1 MRRFHLGWV
10 TLCTLLVA
18 CQANVGG
25 VDPAGRAKK
34 PVTPAATAKPGPAAS
49 TGAPSAMPVAATML
63 SGMVK
68 MDAGYVVSAGGG
80 NVIAAGGANVVSA
93 GGGNLIRVG
102 GQVISAGGAN
112 AVSAGG
118 ANFRTLA
125 SALAFG
131 DMLPA
136 RGMVVVAVSLRTGE
150 PLGQAV
156 LTNDAGRYTLA
167 IPKSETG
174 NVRIV
179 AAVPGKSDTDP
190 VLSNARLQSEALTT
204 GAAAAEVVVDDDRA
218 LVSRYFRQAFVTRM
232 GGLLNKRTPDV
243 GEPKTAEEAFF
254 RQVWGE
260 LAAAAVAAKSADWP
274 ADRRQAVAQR
284 LADAVIYYVDFA
296 SAKVNRDKANWE
308 NPQEET
314 CFDAYLDIM
323 RRFRLG
329 ALQRIAADPRFLEKQ
344 TYMQGQAASI
354 ERGVELGEHIARTYL
369 GESKRYDEL
378 KDVFATVGLDR
389 REGNRLK
396 AAEEGL
402 ITAIGLTLV
411 TNADAKAALL
421 ELIRTEGQR

>member
-1 MRRFHLGWV
+1 MRRSHLGWL
-10 TLCTLLVA
+10 TLCTLLAA

-25 VDPAGRAKK
+25 ADMAGKAKK
-34 PVTPAATAKPGPAAS
+34 PVTPAASAKPGPTAS
-49 TGAPSAMPVAATML
+49 ASAMPVATTVLA
-63 SGMVK
+63 GVVK

-80 NVIAAGGANVVSA
+80 NVVSSGGANVVSA
-93 GGGNLIRVG
+93 GGGNLIQVG

-112 AVSAGG
+112 VVSSGG
-118 ANFRTLA
+118 ANYRAQA
-125 SALAFG
+125 SAVAFG

-136 RGMVVVAVSLRTGE
+136 RGMAVVAVSLRTGE

-156 LTNDAGRYTLA
+156 LTDDAGRYTLA

-174 NVRIV
+174 NVRVV
-179 AAVPGKSDTDP
+179 AAVPGKSATDP
-190 VLSNARLQSEALTT
+190 VLTNARLQSEALTPGT
-204 GAAAAEVVVDDDRA
+204 APAEVIVDDDRA

-243 GEPKTAEEAFF
+243 GEPKSAEEALF

-260 LAAAAVAAKSADWP
+260 LATAAVAAKSADWP
-274 ADRRQAVAQR
+274 AERRQAVAQR
-284 LADAVIYYVDFA
+284 LADATIYYVDFA
-296 SAKVNRDKANWE
+296 RAKVNRDKANWE
-308 NPQEET
+308 NPQDET

-329 ALQRIAADPRFLEKQ
+329 AVQRIAADPLFLKKQ
-344 TYMQGQAASI
+344 AFMQGQAVAI
-354 ERGVELGEHIARTYL
+354 ERAVELGEFIAKTYL
-369 GESKRYDEL
+369 GESKRYDDM
-378 KDVFATVGLDR
+378 KDVLATMGLDR

-411 TNADAKAALL
+411 TNADARAALI